1 MLMQTGDLSKCLNLR
16 ISFPGSS
23 SPDLHRKSTLNLF
36 FFKVGSKYVFFPV
49 PAGTTPEAKTFDEA
63 DADCT
68 SKGATLAYPEDD
80 VENAA
85 IIYFLTEHFGG
96 DPAAVA
102 NGLGA
107 WLGIIKPDGV
117 QNFTYHDTGEIAS
130 YTPFLARF
138 SFARHLEQNQHSIRR
153 VHD

>member
-1 MLMQTGDLSKCLNLR
+1 M
-16 ISFPGSS
+16 
-23 SPDLHRKSTLNLF
+23 
-36 FFKVGSKYVFFPV
+36 
-49 PAGTTPEAKTFDEA
+49 
-63 DADCT
+63 
-68 SKGATLAYPEDD
+68 AYPVDD

-138 SFARHLEQNQHSIRR
+138 SFISPRENAQDDANTSP
-153 VHD
+153 DG

>member
-1 MLMQTGDLSKCLNLR
+1 M
-16 ISFPGSS
+16 
-23 SPDLHRKSTLNLF
+23 
-36 FFKVGSKYVFFPV
+36 
-49 PAGTTPEAKTFDEA
+49 
-63 DADCT
+63 
-68 SKGATLAYPEDD
+68 AYPEDD

-138 SFARHLEQNQHSIRR
+138 SFTGHLE
-153 VHD
+153 